1 MYQCWY
7 SPQNHYFLGCPWF
20 LDDGSLSLTSSILLF
35 FSCKAIF
42 SKPFFFLHL
51 LPPHRYFLGT
61 CRVVLTFF
69 PCHLLAVDPFP
80 QPDTESWGQRISK
93 ENLSSI
99 WLWCIICGLW
109 PELILTP
116 LCTPNSKWWPIILCH
131 VQGHVAEAKAPAESK
146 TIQASVCPWHFPAL
160 GILYSQRAG
169 DGPPGV
175 LGHSSCSLEIHWA
188 PRFLVGTGTQTS
200 SKSQSRMAGWF
211 WRLPLPSPR
220 TTWVLTLSQLPVCHQ
235 LNLIKDTW
243 FVLFGFQIF
252 CSHFMY

>member
-1 MYQCWY
+1 MLC
-7 SPQNHYFLGCPWF
+7 SV
-20 LDDGSLSLTSSILLF
+20 LLF

-42 SKPFFFLHL
+42 SKRFFFLHL

-169 DGPPGV
+169 DSPPGV
-175 LGHSSCSLEIHWA
+175 LGHSSCSSEIHWA

-200 SKSQSRMAGWF
+200 SKSQSRMAGCS

-220 TTWVLTLSQLPVCHQ
+220 TAWVLTLSQLPVCHQ

-243 FVLFGFQIF
+243 FILFGFQIF
-252 CSHFMY
+252 CSHFITELYSVGPGRY